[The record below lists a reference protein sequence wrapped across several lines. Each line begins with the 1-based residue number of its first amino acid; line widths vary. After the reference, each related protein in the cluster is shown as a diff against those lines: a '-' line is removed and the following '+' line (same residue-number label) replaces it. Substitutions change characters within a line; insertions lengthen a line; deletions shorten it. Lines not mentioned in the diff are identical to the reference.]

1 MPGKPYPENESEV
14 QYEEWNR
21 FRGPIDLSS
30 HFAYPLLY
38 FWFIYQPGTVRRKL
52 TEQIIDVAL
61 RPTRIIVDV
70 EHRCQQ
76 RNEDKTDGDDDM
88 HLR

>member
-1 MPGKPYPENESEV
+1 
-14 QYEEWNR
+14 
-21 FRGPIDLSS
+21 
-30 HFAYPLLY
+30 
-38 FWFIYQPGTVRRKL
+38 VRRKL

>member
-30 HFAYPLLY
+30 QFAYPL
-38 FWFIYQPGTVRRKL
+38 FIYFLVYLSAWDCATKAYGT
-52 TEQIIDVAL
+52 D
-61 RPTRIIVDV
+61 
-70 EHRCQQ
+70 H
-76 RNEDKTDGDDDM
+76 
-88 HLR
+88 

>member
-30 HFAYPLLY
+30 QFDYPLF

-52 TEQIIDVAL
+52 TEQIIDV
-61 RPTRIIVDV
+61 DV
-70 EHRCQQ
+70 GHRCQQ